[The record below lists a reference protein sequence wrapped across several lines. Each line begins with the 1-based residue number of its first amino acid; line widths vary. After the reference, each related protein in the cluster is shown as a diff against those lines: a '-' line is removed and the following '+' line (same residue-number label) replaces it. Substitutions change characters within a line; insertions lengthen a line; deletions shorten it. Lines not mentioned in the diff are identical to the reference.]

1 MRFVLKMMIAMIVM
15 ALPVQAQV
23 QENSVVNSAMNSVV
37 NPAMDPVVVELFTS
51 QGCPSCPRADAF
63 LQELAAR
70 DDVLALA
77 LHVDYWDYIGW
88 KDSFAS
94 PQYTARQRAYAKS
107 QGQRMVYTPQMII
120 NGVDQVV
127 GTRTVDVVDVIAR
140 HKTREPY
147 VSLEV
152 TRDGSQLSIRAEA
165 GEPLADRLTV
175 QLIRYRPQARVDIK
189 RGENAGRSINYVN
202 IVTRLEILQQWDTNE
217 PLELEASVS
226 GNEPVVILL
235 QHEGYGPVAAVARLR

>member
-1 MRFVLKMMIAMIVM
+1 MMAMIVM

-23 QENSVVNSAMNSVV
+23 QENPAMN
-37 NPAMDPVVVELFTS
+37 PVVVELFTS

-77 LHVDYWDYIGW
+77 MHVDYWDYIGW
-88 KDSFAS
+88 KDSFGS
-94 PQYTARQRAYAKS
+94 PQYTARQRAYAKAR
-107 QGQRMVYTPQMII
+107 GQRMVYTPQMII

-127 GTRTVDVVDVIAR
+127 GTHTLDVVDVIDRNKSRA
-140 HKTREPY
+140 PY

-152 TRDGSQLSIRAEA
+152 TRDGSQLSIRATAE
-165 GEPLADRLTV
+165 EPLPDRLTV
-175 QLIRYRPQARVDIK
+175 QLIRYRPQARVDIE

-202 IVTRLEILQQWDTNE
+202 IVTTLEVLQQWDTNQ
-217 PLELEASVS
+217 PLELQASVI

-235 QHEGYGPVAAVARLR
+235 QHEGNGPVAAVARLR

>member
-1 MRFVLKMMIAMIVM
+1 MRIGLKLMMAMIMM
-15 ALPVQAQV
+15 AMPVQAQV
-23 QENSVVNSAMNSVV
+23 QGQEN
-37 NPAMDPVVVELFTS
+37 PVVVELFTS

-77 LHVDYWDYIGW
+77 MHVDYWDYIGW

-107 QGQRMVYTPQMII
+107 RGQRMVYTPQMII

-127 GTRTVDVVDVIAR
+127 GTHTLDVVDVIDR
-140 HKTREPY
+140 NKSREPY

-165 GEPLADRLTV
+165 GEPLPDRLTV
-175 QLIRYRPQARVDIK
+175 QLIRYRPQARVDIE

-202 IVTRLEILQQWDTNE
+202 IVTTLEVLQQWDTNQ
-217 PLELEASVS
+217 PLDLNATVI

-235 QHEGYGPVAAVARLR
+235 QHEGNGPVAAVARLR